1 MTGVLRKTSWRTVI
15 GLIAAYAV
23 ALQAVFTTLAPM
35 PAHASAND
43 PFAAHCYGNGN
54 GNAGLPDGSGAP
66 SPASGKMHC
75 VFCGACAGGFVVL
88 PVASGQVQRLQAAA
102 PIAFFLPASTN
113 LPAAS
118 KARDGPARAPPLMA

>member
-1 MTGVLRKTSWRTVI
+1 MTGVLRKTPWRAAI

-35 PAHASAND
+35 PAHAANAD
-43 PFAAHCYGNGN
+43 PFAAHCFGN
-54 GNAGLPDGSGAP
+54 GNAGLPDEPGAP

-88 PVASGQVQRLQAAA
+88 PIAAGQTQRLHAAA
-102 PIAFFLPASTN
+102 PIGFILPASTS